1 MKLPDPLKII
11 VIKRLAQ
18 ETTELIF
25 RVKNDIIMITYKI
38 SFQKGSWAGPAA
50 PVSAGNTVNSNMN
63 IFWEKVVKEH
73 NLYI

>member
-25 RVKNDIIMITYKI
+25 RVKNDIIMITYMI
-38 SFQKGSWAGPAA
+38 SFQQQNK
-50 PVSAGNTVNSNMN
+50 NNKKL
-63 IFWEKVVKEH
+63 IEK
-73 NLYI
+73 Y

>member
-1 MKLPDPLKII
+1 MFDDTMSRICFQNRLYTTIMKLPDPLKII

-38 SFQKGSWAGPAA
+38 SFQQQNK
-50 PVSAGNTVNSNMN
+50 NNKKL
-63 IFWEKVVKEH
+63 IEK
-73 NLYI
+73 Y

>member
-25 RVKNDIIMITYKI
+25 RVKNDIIIITYMI
-38 SFQKGSWAGPAA
+38 SFQQQNNKKKINWK
-50 PVSAGNTVNSNMN
+50 
-63 IFWEKVVKEH
+63 ILKD
-73 NLYI
+73 IR